1 MKKNDMLTAIGLLL
15 GIGMMIFGM
24 LADGADKLYL
34 FWSASSVA
42 ITVGGSLAAVMIVVP
57 MSDFKKF
64 GILMGQAFKEPSI
77 SHLK

>member
-34 FWSASSVA
+34 FA
-42 ITVGGSLAAVMIVVP
+42 
-57 MSDFKKF
+57 
-64 GILMGQAFKEPSI
+64 
-77 SHLK
+77 